1 MRKKT
6 MMKIALQISIRHSS
20 CQGKNNDGSFVSD
33 LIWQMYFKLYHEET
47 PSVHSWKRKIF
58 VFLCSIYNNYQYS
71 YVIKIQECRI
81 RESKRHLWYYLI
93 LIISFERIFK
103 QAYIQYYFLISTFL
117 PTLKKAAARNS
128 FAFTR
133 LNLMDYTGNDY
144 CRWTYK
150 DVLN

>member
-20 CQGKNNDGSFVSD
+20 CQEKNNDGSFVSD

-71 YVIKIQECRI
+71 YVIKIQEI
-81 RESKRHLWYYLI
+81 ETAFMILSNTDHFFWTHIQAGIHSILLLDLNIPPYVEEGSSAKLI
-93 LIISFERIFK
+93 CIYEIELDGLYR
-103 QAYIQYYFLISTFL
+103 
-117 PTLKKAAARNS
+117 
-128 FAFTR
+128 
-133 LNLMDYTGNDY
+133 
-144 CRWTYK
+144 
-150 DVLN
+150 